1 MGILKNIC
9 AQKTLLLISHRL
21 ENLDFFDTIYVLEK
35 GCIKE
40 KGTYQELIGKSN
52 SLFNNLRSIAKN

>member
-1 MGILKNIC
+1 MGILKDIC

-21 ENLDFFDTIYVLEK
+21 ENLEFFNTIYVLEK

-40 KGTYQELIGKSN
+40 RGTYQELIGNPN
-52 SLFNNLRSIAKN
+52 SLFNNLRSIANN